1 MDEPLELTCRDVADF
16 LMAYL
21 DRELESA
28 QHAAF
33 ERHLGECD
41 DCVRYLRSYEAT
53 VRVARAAYA
62 APAPPVP
69 ERVVHAIRA
78 ARNR

>member
-21 DRELESA
+21 DQELEPA

-33 ERHLGECD
+33 EAHLGECD
-41 DCVRYLRSYEAT
+41 DCVRYLRSYQAT

-62 APAPPVP
+62 EPAPPLP
-69 ERVVHAIRA
+69 ERLLHAIRA
-78 ARNR
+78 ARKR